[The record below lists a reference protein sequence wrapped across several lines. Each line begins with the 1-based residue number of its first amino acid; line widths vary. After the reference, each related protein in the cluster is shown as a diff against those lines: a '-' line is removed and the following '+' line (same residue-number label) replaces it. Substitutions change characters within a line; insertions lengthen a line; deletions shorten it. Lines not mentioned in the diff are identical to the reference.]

1 MIVPRKPP
9 TPSDAGFILQVAAM
23 KDEKSAIL
31 LAELLHQKG
40 FPGYVFEPAAN
51 VYRVLVGPYS
61 DAGSAL
67 KVEEELRKQ
76 GFEVIR
82 KRNTPAQ

>member
-1 MIVPRKPP
+1 
-9 TPSDAGFILQVAAM
+9 M

-31 LAELLHQKG
+31 LADLLHQKG
-40 FPGYVFEPAAN
+40 FSGYVFKPAAN
-51 VYRVLVGPYS
+51 VYYRVLVGPYS

-67 KVEEELRKQ
+67 KAEEELRKQ